1 MPTNPVTGAGAT
13 SGSPLAPQ
21 LQRDDQFGK
30 DTFLKLLVAQLRYQ
44 NPLQPTDPGEFLS
57 TSAQFTMIEKLT
69 EIAEQSAS
77 RTATERV
84 VMASALVGKR
94 VTFELDGETDQGVV
108 TSRPDRTRPGA
119 GPAHRHPGGPAVG
132 GQGGGRAA
140 GLIRPPP
147 PPTAPPTRPEGAR
160 PCCARCSPGS
170 PGSGVTRR

>member
-108 TSRPDRTRPGA
+108 TSVLIEPDQAPVLRIGTREVPLSA
-119 GPAHRHPGGPAVG
+119 VKEVDEPPA
-132 GQGGGRAA
+132 
-140 GLIRPPP
+140 
-147 PPTAPPTRPEGAR
+147 
-160 PCCARCSPGS
+160 
-170 PGSGVTRR
+170 